1 MGRRIDPGSRPVERP
16 IFHPVDVRVVLGTAD
31 PVLGSDQLTVGA
43 ALGVAGLVASLPV
56 VFRNRTSDSAPFAVV
71 AGFAYGLVG
80 VGLWF
85 GVRIAVGRYPPALWP
100 SLDGFLFV
108 VAVGVFVL
116 GLQAAIPQLLFARR
130 TLLAPLACL
139 FVGTAFAAFLFLRVG
154 GEADALFVYAF
165 VYGPVVIAGQLLGAL
180 LETVVRATVVERF
193 VPA

>member
-1 MGRRIDPGSRPVERP
+1 M
-16 IFHPVDVRVVLGTAD
+16 LGTAD

-43 ALGVAGLVASLPV
+43 ALAIAGPVTSLPV
-56 VFRNRTSDSAPFAVV
+56 VFRNRASDSAPFAVV

-108 VAVGVFVL
+108 VGVGTVVL

-130 TLLAPLACL
+130 SLVAPLACL
-139 FVGTAFAAFLFLRVG
+139 FAGTAFAASLFLRVG
-154 GEADALFVYAF
+154 GESDALFIYAF
-165 VYGPVVIAGQLLGAL
+165 VYGPVVIAGELLGTL
-180 LETVVRATVVERF
+180 LETVVRATVVDRF